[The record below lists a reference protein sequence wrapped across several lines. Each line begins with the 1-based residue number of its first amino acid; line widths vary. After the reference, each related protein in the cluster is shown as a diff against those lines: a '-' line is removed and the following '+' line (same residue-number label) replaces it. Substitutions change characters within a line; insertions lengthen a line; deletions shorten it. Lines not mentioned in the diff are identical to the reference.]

1 VSYFFAACG
10 AIILFFILQ
19 IIRKGNKEQAD
30 YLLIGI
36 NVIIGIFLLA
46 DVLVHQQLSYF
57 TISLQ
62 NAVPLFLYPLV
73 IIYILQFV
81 QSKNGINKAWYA
93 TFIPGILFLG
103 FSIID
108 YSFLTEYDATSLR
121 EYFERPSLHYQ
132 LFFKG
137 GQIMFILSAI
147 WLLRQFPAYEQELK
161 RGYSFIETVD
171 IHWLRNFTFI
181 YLISIALIFF
191 LFLFQNLG
199 WIPLPIQQIFAI
211 VYGILVLSVFYLNYE
226 GIRHYTLAQ
235 EYPRLP
241 DTTPPVSEN
250 VEEKEIDIE
259 KPGDLETHRRM
270 KQLFEEKKVYLVSKY
285 GLRDLANDLNES
297 PHHVSR
303 VLNAIEKKSFYDF
316 VNEYRVAHLQSL
328 LKDPKYAHLT
338 ILALG
343 LESGFN
349 SKASINRNF
358 KQVTGI
364 TPKQYLQQTTQPIN

>member
-191 LFLFQNLG
+191 CSCF
-199 WIPLPIQQIFAI
+199 
-211 VYGILVLSVFYLNYE
+211 
-226 GIRHYTLAQ
+226 RTLAGFP
-235 EYPRLP
+235 YPFNR
-241 DTTPPVSEN
+241 
-250 VEEKEIDIE
+250 
-259 KPGDLETHRRM
+259 
-270 KQLFEEKKVYLVSKY
+270 Y
-285 GLRDLANDLNES
+285 S
-297 PHHVSR
+297 PLYMGFLS
-303 VLNAIEKKSFYDF
+303 Y
-316 VNEYRVAHLQSL
+316 QSS
-328 LKDPKYAHLT
+328 T
-338 ILALG
+338 
-343 LESGFN
+343 
-349 SKASINRNF
+349 
-358 KQVTGI
+358 
-364 TPKQYLQQTTQPIN
+364 